1 MYDVPL
7 GRRML
12 IDTTLLARLID
23 VDAPGVEPGQLEE
36 SFLLFSV
43 SGVGLAVPALHVAS
57 VSSVDE
63 ATPVPGAPSHILG
76 LVVTGERV
84 LPLLDLAAFL
94 ELSASPV
101 KGDPA
106 FRRTLFV
113 AANDLEAGLVCSR
126 AHGLVSVPTS
136 SLHTPSVLQGTA
148 LRRFL
153 ASEVDLGTGV
163 VGVLDLQSLLASA
176 SVA

>member
-1 MYDVPL
+1 MPTHSFDRP
-7 GRRML
+7 RL
-12 IDTTLLARLID
+12 IDHALLARLID
-23 VDAPGVEPGQLEE
+23 VDAPRAVLGQSEQP
-36 SFLLFSV
+36 FLHFSV

-63 ATPVPGAPSHILG
+63 PTPVPGAPKHILG
-76 LVVTGERV
+76 LVAVGEHV

-94 ELSASPV
+94 ELTSPPA
-101 KGDPA
+101 KLDPA

-113 AANDLEAGLVCSR
+113 AADGYEAGLVCSR
-126 AHGLVSVPTS
+126 AHGIVSVPTS
-136 SLHTPSVLQGTA
+136 GLLAPSVLQGTG

-153 ASEVDLGTGV
+153 SAELDLGTGI
-163 VGVLDLQSLLASA
+163 VGVLDLPSLLHSA